1 MELVYEVLF
10 WPFVA
15 CLVITGIHTY
25 LGLHVVSRGVIF
37 VDLALAQIAAMGAT
51 FAFLLGY
58 PPDGNTAYFYSLLFA
73 SIGAAIFS
81 ISRLKEQK
89 IPQEAI
95 IGITFAVASATTI
108 LIADRAPQGA
118 EFVQSMLTGALLWT
132 PRETI
137 LQTAAIYAAVG
148 VFHWYFRDRF
158 LTISLDPARAEAEG
172 WNVRWWDFL
181 FYASFGFVITRSVA
195 IAGVLLVFSFLVI
208 PSVIAMMF
216 SNSISGRL
224 TIGWVSG
231 ALVSMVGLALSYRY
245 DFPSGPAVICSFGL
259 ALALAATLRYLTG
272 AVSLP
277 LAFAKTAATLA
288 AIGAALWLAFYTAG
302 VDTERA
308 QADAEAAIATA
319 TAPATAAPPREV
331 AAEALAALEASPE
344 NPPAAALEALLSVGR
359 EIHLMMTT
367 GEITVSE
374 RAVLALGNT
383 PEDMAIT
390 ELLDEIAFHAVDP
403 WVRLRGAQALL
414 ERRDPLGV
422 EAVLELLAVQQPILL
437 QIEAIGALRDVAG
450 QHFGYDPE
458 AEFATNQAAL
468 EQWQTWWETNSTS
481 VFDNR

>member
-58 PPDGNTAYFYSLLFA
+58 PPDGNKAYFYSLLFA

-132 PRETI
+132 PREQI

-172 WNVRWWDFL
+172 WNVRWWDFV

-216 SNSISGRL
+216 SRSISGRL
-224 TIGWVSG
+224 AIGWASG

-245 DFPSGPAVICSFGL
+245 DFPSGPAVVCTFGL
-259 ALALAATLRYLTG
+259 ALSLAATARYLMG
-272 AVSLP
+272 AASLP
-277 LAFAKTAATLA
+277 LAFAKTAAMLA

-302 VDTERA
+302 VDAERA
-308 QADAEAAIATA
+308 QTDAEVAAEAAAS
-319 TAPATAAPPREV
+319 ATAAPPREV
-331 AAEALAALEASPE
+331 ATEALAALEASPE

-359 EIHLMMTT
+359 ELHLMMTT

-374 RAVLALGNT
+374 TAVRALGNT
-383 PEDMAIT
+383 PEDTAIT
-390 ELLDEIAFHAVDP
+390 ELLDEIAFHAADP
-403 WVRLRGAQALL
+403 WVRLRGAQELL
-414 ERRDPLGV
+414 ERRDPLGA
-422 EAVLELLAVQQPILL
+422 EALLELLATQQPILL
-437 QIEAIGALRDVAG
+437 QLEAIAALRSVSG

-458 AEFATNQAAL
+458 AELTANQAAL
-468 EQWQTWWETNSTS
+468 QQWRTWWETNSATL
-481 VFDNR
+481 FDSR

>member
-1 MELVYEVLF
+1 MELVFEVLF

-37 VDLALAQIAAMGAT
+37 VDLSLAQIAAMGAT

-58 PPDGNTAYFYSLLFA
+58 PPESNKAYFYSLLFA
-73 SIGAAIFS
+73 SVGAAIFS

-118 EFVQSMLTGALLWT
+118 EFVESMLTGALLWT
-132 PRETI
+132 PREQI
-137 LQTAAIYAAVG
+137 LQTAAIYVVVG
-148 VFHWYFRDRF
+148 AFHWYFRDRF
-158 LTISLDPARAEAEG
+158 LTISLNPARAEAEG

-216 SNSISGRL
+216 SNTISGRL
-224 TIGWVSG
+224 AIGWASG
-231 ALVSMVGLALSYRY
+231 TLVSMVGLALSYRY
-245 DFPSGPAVICSFGL
+245 DFPSGPAVMCTFGL
-259 ALALAATLRYLTG
+259 ALMLAATLRYLAG
-272 AVSLP
+272 AASLP
-277 LAFAKTAATLA
+277 VAAAKTAATIG
-288 AIGAALWLAFYTAG
+288 AIGASLWLAFYTAG
-302 VDTERA
+302 VDAERA
-308 QADAEAAIATA
+308 RADAAAATV
-319 TAPATAAPPREV
+319 TALATAAQPREV
-331 AAEALAALEASPE
+331 AAGALVALEASPD
-344 NPPAAALEALLSVGR
+344 NPPATALEALLSVR
-359 EIHLMMTT
+359 SEIHLMMTT

-374 RAVLALGNT
+374 TAVRALGNA
-383 PEDMAIT
+383 PEGIATT

-403 WVRLRGAQALL
+403 WVRLRGAQELL

-422 EAVLELLAVQQPILL
+422 EAVLELLAAQRPILL
-437 QIEAIGALRDVAG
+437 QIEAIGVLRDVTG
-450 QHFGYDPE
+450 QRFGYGPE
-458 AEFATNQAAL
+458 ARLATNQAAL
-468 EQWQTWWETNSTS
+468 EQWRTWWEMNSAS